1 MTLDTALKSFR
12 PTQNLVFPKLD
23 YLIKAT
29 NRIFDRWPDIIPK
42 IEERKEEAVIAS
54 FLEILENDDWED
66 VKLGFVQRAVR
77 VAFSEHFR
85 TRPDVKRILEFVY
98 AELVVSTN
106 RSFVNALAAIYVST
120 YEPEGKHSVALGKLL
135 KTKRHLLNN
144 QWQSLETEYPQFFDG
159 RTAHEQIGRSMLE
172 MVDPW
177 AQLKRI
183 GIRDPHSTGLMD
195 YAQDVYVEKLGPRL
209 KSLDG
214 VNQLFRWLNPVA
226 GKKRTTGSTAVIKA
240 VLSPWLNTQP
250 DESFREEIAELLV
263 SQYNDP
269 RTQRRHWLGVD
280 ELHMNVIFSWLTKE
294 DLRFF
299 ISVVDAT
306 QDHPQW
312 PPRKALWLKLYDEGL
327 IQMAWVAF
335 CPRAERYAR
344 EHLLKLD
351 GQNSGRKFARQ
362 TRGSAR
368 RDTSILIMK
377 IHDKIVVDG
386 CHNYRTHF
394 FNDNDPNAPRL
405 FELAY
410 DCDEIMHKAPHS
422 QAHNQINYWAR
433 WVRSSIKSI
442 IPQSH
447 GLR

>member
-1 MTLDTALKSFR
+1 MTLDNVLRNSR
-12 PTQNLVFPKLD
+12 LNQSLLFPKLD

-29 NRIFDRWPDIIPK
+29 NRILDRWPDIVPK
-42 IEERKEEAVIAS
+42 IEIRDAESITAR
-54 FLEILENDDWED
+54 FLEILKKDDWTD
-66 VKLGFVQRAVR
+66 VKLAFVLRALR
-77 VAFSEHFR
+77 VAFSEDFR
-85 TRPDVKRILEFVY
+85 TRSDIKPILDFVY
-98 AELVVSTN
+98 AELTVSTN
-106 RSFVNALAAIYVST
+106 RSFVNALATIYVST
-120 YEPEGKHSVALGKLL
+120 YLPRAKHATSLGEGLQA
-135 KTKRHLLNN
+135 KRHLLNS
-144 QWQSLETEYPQFFDG
+144 QWQSLETKYPQFFDG
-159 RTAHEQIGRSMLE
+159 RTAHQQVGISMLE
-172 MVDPW
+172 MEDPW
-177 AQLKRI
+177 AQLKKS

-209 KSLDG
+209 KSIDG
-214 VNQLFRWLNPVA
+214 VNQLFKWLNPVA
-226 GKKRTTGSTAVIKA
+226 GKKRTAGSTAVIKA
-240 VLSPWLNTQP
+240 VLNPWLSKPP
-250 DESFREEIAELLV
+250 DDSMREEIAELLIN
-263 SQYNDP
+263 QYNDP
-269 RTQRRHWLGVD
+269 RTQRRHWLAVD
-280 ELHMNVIFSWLTKE
+280 EQHMNVIFSWLTKE

-394 FNDNDPNAPRL
+394 FNDNDPNAPKL

-433 WVRSSIKSI
+433 WVRRSIKSI